1 MSLFCLV
8 HGAFLGAWCWE
19 MLIPELKAGN
29 HQVVAMD
36 LPLEDP
42 EAGAVR
48 YAEAVLQAL
57 KGVDDDVVLVGHS
70 MTGLFIPLIASQ
82 RKVRKLVFLA
92 GGIPK
97 VGTSVSERLQGFES
111 DMFNPDPDCLNQDP
125 SQDEAVA
132 MKLLFH
138 DCEPDVA
145 RWAVSKLRPQ
155 ASRLIYSEV
164 SPLQVWPDVESS
176 YILCTEDR
184 TFTPG
189 WSRRAARE
197 ILGVNAIELPG
208 GHCPQLSRPSH
219 LADILIKTIN

>member
-1 MSLFCLV
+1 MSTFCLV

-19 MLIPELKAGN
+19 KLIPHLEGWGHHAI
-29 HQVVAMD
+29 AMD

-48 YAEAVLQAL
+48 YAEAVLQTL
-57 KGVDDDVVLVGHS
+57 KEVDDDVVLVGHS

-97 VGTSVSERLQGFES
+97 VGTSVTERLSSSEP
-111 DMFNPDPDCLNQDP
+111 DMFNPDGVDQDP

-132 MKLLFH
+132 TKLLFN

-145 RWAVSKLRPQ
+145 RWAVSKLRFQ
-155 ASRLIYSEV
+155 ASRLIFSEV

-176 YILCTEDR
+176 YILCTDDQ

-189 WSRRAARE
+189 WSRRTARE
-197 ILGVNAIELPG
+197 ILGVDAIELPG
-208 GHCPQLSRPSH
+208 GHCPQ
-219 LADILIKTIN
+219 

>member
-1 MSLFCLV
+1 MSVFCLV
-8 HGAFLGAWCWE
+8 HGACLGAWCWE
-19 MLIPELKAGN
+19 RLIPHLEACG
-29 HQVVAMD
+29 HEAIAMD

-70 MTGLFIPLIASQ
+70 MSGLLIPLIATQ

-92 GGIPK
+92 GCIPK
-97 VGTSVSERLQGFES
+97 VGTSVTERLQGFEP
-111 DMFNPDPDCLNQDP
+111 DMFNPDCLNQDP

-132 MKLLFH
+132 MKFLFH

-155 ASRLIYSEV
+155 ASRLIFSEV
-164 SPLQVWPDVESS
+164 SPLPFWPDVESS
-176 YILCTEDR
+176 YILCTDDQ
-184 TFTPG
+184 TLTPA

-197 ILGVNAIELPG
+197 ILGVNAMELPG
-208 GHCPQLSRPSH
+208 RHCPQLSRPSH

>member
-1 MSLFCLV
+1 
-8 HGAFLGAWCWE
+8 
-19 MLIPELKAGN
+19 
-29 HQVVAMD
+29 MD
-36 LPLEDP
+36 LPLEDS

-70 MTGLFIPLIASQ
+70 MTGLLIPLIATQ

-92 GGIPK
+92 GAIPK
-97 VGTSVSERLQGFES
+97 VGTSVTERLQGLEA
-111 DMFNPDPDCLNQDP
+111 DMFNPDCLNQDP
-125 SQDEAVA
+125 LQDEAVA

-164 SPLQVWPDVESS
+164 SPLQVWPDVEAS
-176 YILCTEDR
+176 YILCTDDQ
-184 TFTPG
+184 TFTSA

-197 ILGVNAIELPG
+197 ILRVNAIELPG
-208 GHCPQLSRPSH
+208 GHCPQVSRPSH

>member
-1 MSLFCLV
+1 MSIFCLV

-19 MLIPELKAGN
+19 KLVSHLEAFG
-29 HQVVAMD
+29 HQAIAMD
-36 LPLEDP
+36 LPLEDR

-70 MTGLFIPLIASQ
+70 MTGLLIPLIASQ

-97 VGTSVSERLQGFES
+97 VGTSVTERFYGSEP
-111 DMFNPDPDCLNQDP
+111 DMFNPDGVNQDP

-138 DCEPDVA
+138 DCEPDLA
-145 RWAVSKLRPQ
+145 QWAVSKLRPQ
-155 ASRLIYSEV
+155 ASRLIFSEV
-164 SPLQVWPDVESS
+164 SPLQIWPDVESS
-176 YILCTEDR
+176 YILCTDDQ

-197 ILGVNAIELPG
+197 ILGVEAIELPG
-208 GHCPQLSRPSH
+208 GHCPQVSRPFH
-219 LADILIKTIN
+219 LAEVLTSTLQ

>member
-1 MSLFCLV
+1 M
-8 HGAFLGAWCWE
+8 
-19 MLIPELKAGN
+19 AGT
-29 HQVVAMD
+29 V
-36 LPLEDP
+36 
-42 EAGAVR
+42 
-48 YAEAVLQAL
+48 
-57 KGVDDDVVLVGHS
+57 
-70 MTGLFIPLIASQ
+70 IPLVASQ
-82 RKVRKLVFLA
+82 RPVRRLVFLA
-92 GGIPK
+92 ALIPH
-97 VGTSVSERLQGFES
+97 VGTSVLDQFYDEVDPNALKALGYELPEASKFEQFRDEPDMYNPAVLGAALGKDSSGSEAL
-111 DMFNPDPDCLNQDP
+111 
-125 SQDEAVA
+125 A
-132 MKLLFH
+132 MEVLFH